1 MYDFLSTV
9 YADVMEKDMTLR
21 VDQPVQLIG
30 LGRKMCIVGYV
41 PCDFFPDSIVYELTL
56 SNTFKV
62 SDNVVFEYINKNKYS
77 YQITASVKKIKEGQI
92 CIDKY
97 VDILEYTCNGNAYV
111 SKRYMTF
118 CERLV
123 ENTITEN
130 NWPFLKMPKCFEYRD
145 SSVWYTPKKNEL
157 LFTKNDNKKAAIAQF
172 FLCLCIY
179 SNPINGRI
187 EYQLFNPKELV
198 RIDNL

>member
-1 MYDFLSTV
+1 MYNFLSTV
-9 YADVMEKDMTLR
+9 YADVIEKNMTLR
-21 VDQPVQLIG
+21 AEQPVQLMG
-30 LGRKMCIVGYV
+30 LGQKMCIVGYI
-41 PCDFFPDSIVYELTL
+41 PCDFSTDSILYELTL
-56 SNTFKV
+56 SNTFKM
-62 SDNVVFEYINKNKYS
+62 SDNVVFEYINKNSKS
-77 YQITASVKKIKEGQI
+77 YQITTSVEKIKEEQI

-97 VDILEYTCNGNAYV
+97 IDILEYSCNGNDYV
-111 SKRYMTF
+111 AKRFSTF

-123 ENTITEN
+123 GNTITQN

-145 SSVWYTPKKNEL
+145 SSVWYTPNKNEL
-157 LFTKNDNKKAAIAQF
+157 LFTKNDNKKVAIARF

-198 RIDNL
+198 RIDSL